1 MEERQHYK
9 AHPVMVKGQPGI
21 FVVCLSLMLLS
32 VILLLRW
39 DSHTSQEIPI
49 QIFGRLLPAITGIIA
64 LLIWWLSV
72 LCTTL
77 TIAEK
82 RVVLRKGILFKE
94 MSDVLI
100 QDIRNIQISQGPLQ
114 RLTNAGKIGIS
125 SAGQSDIEI
134 EVQGILD
141 PAGVKAIINRHR
153 SV

>member
-9 AHPVMVKGQPGI
+9 AHPVMVKGQPGLFLI
-21 FVVCLSLMLLS
+21 CLALMLLS

-49 QIFGRLLPAITGIIA
+49 QIFGRLIPAIIGVIA

-77 TIAEK
+77 TITEK

-94 MSDVLI
+94 MSEVLI
-100 QDIRNIQISQGPLQ
+100 QDIRNVQISQGPLQ

-141 PAGVKAIINRHR
+141 PKKVKAILDRCR
-153 SV
+153 AT